1 MNPNPEAKTATKGDI
16 LVVDD
21 TPANLR
27 VLSRLL
33 TDNGYKVRPVPNGAL
48 AIEAVKAAPP
58 DLIFLDIRMPDM
70 DGYEVCERLKQDSAS
85 RNIPVIFISAMSEIE
100 EKVKGFKSGCVD
112 FITKPFQEGEVLIRL
127 ENHLTIRRQRQEIQT
142 QYVKLKE
149 LEVMRETL
157 IQMIVHDLNNPLH
170 AILGFGQLLTGH
182 LQRMDTEQASRDA
195 ASITSS
201 AGAAIDMIEAILDVA
216 KLECNE
222 MSLNVTSVDIFSAVA
237 DAVKGMRPLLDQ
249 DDLHIHQVIPDDIPQ
264 IHSDAGLFGR
274 ILVNMISNAIKFSP
288 TGGTITIS
296 AVLRQE
302 MVQMSVS
309 DQGPGIPE
317 EYSIRIFEKYG
328 QIESRK
334 TGTKYSTGL
343 GLTFCK
349 MAVEAHGGEIG
360 IINNKDGG
368 STFWFT
374 LPAVV

>member
-1 MNPNPEAKTATKGDI
+1 MNPDPEAKTATKGDI

-58 DLIFLDIRMPDM
+58 DLIFLDIHMPDM

-85 RNIPVIFISAMSEIE
+85 RDIPVIFISAMSEIE

>member
-195 ASITSS
+195 ASITCS

-222 MSLNVTSVDIFSAVA
+222 MSLNVTSVDISSAVA

-368 STFWFT
+368 ST
-374 LPAVV
+374 